1 MCAATPSGPPSH
13 EFRGPTSIFAASGMI
28 GIDVPCGSMDV
39 RAQQTKMSLDAA
51 DLKDAMPETGFE
63 FVSLSGS

>member
-1 MCAATPSGPPSH
+1 
-13 EFRGPTSIFAASGMI
+13 
-28 GIDVPCGSMDV
+28 MDV